1 MMQFLLLYLWVL
13 SGPSNLDKPR
23 ITIRPDQ
30 GQLITRQIQQA
41 IDSCAAAGGGTV
53 YFPKGKFLTGGLKL
67 TSNLTMLL
75 AEGALIQGSDNYKD
89 YGDGKR
95 PEALFSGDN
104 LTNVTFEGKGTI
116 DGVDA
121 TAPTGEEG
129 FRGPHCIRIF
139 NGKNLVF
146 KDITIVRS
154 ANYAIFC
161 NYSDGVVV
169 RNVKIRGGHDGFH
182 IRFGKNVL
190 AEDCDFRT
198 GDDAFA
204 GNDNVN
210 YVVRRCSVN
219 TSCHGFRLGG
229 QNVLIENCRIWGPG
243 EYKHIKQN
251 RNNTL
256 SAFVY
261 FSPQDANPKLQS
273 GDWLVKNVTVEGV
286 DNVYIYDFAG
296 GLWQTGQLMQGI
308 RFEGLKV
315 KNVKKGFT
323 VIGDENRHFQLSIA
337 NSTFINDENTNP
349 APFKMERTPID
360 TKHFFDLTNFDK
372 LTLKNVAFK
381 QFPARPLLDI
391 TNGNFVEIDKV
402 KAPAQTSES
411 LFEFQNVATVKK

>member
-1 MMQFLLLYLWVL
+1 
-13 SGPSNLDKPR
+13 
-23 ITIRPDQ
+23 
-30 GQLITRQIQQA
+30 
-41 IDSCAAAGGGTV
+41 
-53 YFPKGKFLTGGLKL
+53 
-67 TSNLTMLL
+67 MLL

-95 PEALFSGDN
+95 PEAMFSGDN

-139 NGKNLVF
+139 RSKNLVF

-169 RNVKIRGGHDGFH
+169 KNVKIRGGHDGFH

-229 QNVLIENCRIWGPG
+229 QNVRIEDCRIWGPG

-273 GDWLVKNVTVEGV
+273 GDWLIKNVTVEGV

-337 NSTFINDENTNP
+337 NSTFVNDENANP
-349 APFKMERTPID
+349 APFKMERTEID

-372 LTLKNVAFK
+372 LMLKNVEFK
-381 QFPARPLLDI
+381 EFPSAPLLKIKD
-391 TNGNFVEIDKV
+391 GNMVSIKGLDFSPKRNPRPYD
-402 KAPAQTSES
+402 
-411 LFEFQNVATVKK
+411 LQNVETIVK